1 MAQTIKL
8 KRSSQSGSSGIPTT
22 NDLELGE
29 VAINTYHGKMYI
41 KRSNPNGLDIV
52 EVNPDRKDPVVE
64 DFHTFR
70 LLNLTT
76 SFQTLSFQNQYKATD
91 YNSKHA
97 VEAEVTVDVKY
108 TDGASGFNIIND
120 IEFYLQV
127 RGQNGGVAIQR
138 DSFTA
143 THVAFVTLG
152 GTSCHRISF
161 EGNITKYIGDATA
174 IATSSTATQYSVKT
188 PLEYYYD
195 PSANKTY
202 VAYSTQY
209 GSMFTSGTRTI
220 YFSLEGFSTSTGTWR
235 TLKTITLDQY
245 GNDYVASLNR
255 TETVKVKVGVTNQAL
270 DYRLQARE
278 ISTAGDNAQ
287 HVEHRVKI
295 TGVPV

>member
-8 KRSSQSGSSGIPTT
+8 KRSAQSGSSGIPTT
-22 NDLELGE
+22 NDLEFGE

-41 KRSNPNGLDIV
+41 KRSNPSGVDIV
-52 EVNPDRKDPVVE
+52 EINPDSKENVVE

-76 SFQTLSFQNQYKATD
+76 SYQTMSFQNDYMATD
-91 YNSKHA
+91 YGSDHA

-127 RGQNGGVAIQR
+127 RGRNGAVAINN

-152 GTSCHRISF
+152 STSCHRISF

-174 IATSSTATQYSVKT
+174 IANSSTATQYAVKT

-195 PSANKTY
+195 PTVNKTY
-202 VAYSTQY
+202 VTYSTQY
-209 GSMFTSGTRTI
+209 GNMFSSGTRTI
-220 YFSLEGFSTSTGTWR
+220 YFSINNFSTSNGTWK

-245 GNDYVASLNR
+245 GNDYVANLNR
-255 TETVKVKVGVTNQAL
+255 TETVKVKVGVTQQGL

-278 ISTAGDNAQ
+278 TSTAGENAQ
-287 HVEHRVKI
+287 HVEHLLKI

>member
-1 MAQTIKL
+1 MAQTIRL
-8 KRSSQSGSSGIPTT
+8 KRSSQSGSSGIP
-22 NDLELGE
+22 NENQLELGE

-41 KRSNPNGLDIV
+41 KRSNPSGVDIV
-52 EVNPDRKDPVVE
+52 EINPDLKEPVVE
-64 DFHTFR
+64 DFHAFR

-76 SFQTLSFQNQYKATD
+76 SYQTMSFQNQYKATD
-91 YNSKHA
+91 YDGDHA

-108 TDGASGFNIIND
+108 TDGQSSYAVVND

-127 RGQNGGVAIQR
+127 RGRSGAVAIQK

-143 THVAFVTLG
+143 THVAFVNLG
-152 GTSCHRISF
+152 GTNCHRISF

-174 IATSSTATQYSVKT
+174 IANSSTATQYSVKT

-195 PSANKTY
+195 PTVDKTY
-202 VAYSTQY
+202 VTYSTQY
-209 GSMFTSGTRTI
+209 GNMFSSGTRTI
-220 YFSLEGFSTSTGTWR
+220 YFSLNNFSTSTGTWR
-235 TLKTITLDQY
+235 TLKTISLDQF
-245 GNDYVASLNR
+245 GDDYVTNLNR
-255 TETVKVKVGVTNQAL
+255 SETVKVKVGVANQGL

-278 ISTAGDNAQ
+278 TSTAGENAQ

>member
-8 KRSSQSGSSGIPTT
+8 KRSAQSGSSGIPTT

-41 KRSNPNGLDIV
+41 KTSNPSGSDIV
-52 EVNPDRKDPVVE
+52 EINPDLKEPIVE

-70 LLNLTT
+70 SLNLTT
-76 SFQTLSFQNQYKATD
+76 SNQTMSFQSDYKATD
-91 YNSKHA
+91 YGSDHA

-120 IEFYLQV
+120 IEFYLEV
-127 RGQNGGVAIQR
+127 RGRNGAVAITT

-143 THVAFVTLG
+143 THVAFVNLG

-174 IATSSTATQYSVKT
+174 IGTSATTSGYSIKT
-188 PLEYYYD
+188 PVEYYYD
-195 PSANKTY
+195 PSADKTY
-202 VAYSTQY
+202 VAYSSSF
-209 GSMFTSGTRTI
+209 GNMFSSGTRTI
-220 YFSLEGFSTSTGTWR
+220 YFSLNNFSSVNNNWR
-235 TLKTITLDQY
+235 IIKTITLDQY
-245 GNDYVASLNR
+245 GNDYVANLNR
-255 TETVKVKVGVTNQAL
+255 TETVKVKVGVASQGL
-270 DYRLQARE
+270 DYRLRARE
-278 ISTAGDNAQ
+278 RATSGDNAQ
-287 HVEHRVKI
+287 HVEHRLKI

>member
-8 KRSSQSGSSGIPTT
+8 KRSAQSGSSGIPTT
-22 NDLELGE
+22 SDLELGE

-41 KRSNPNGLDIV
+41 KKSNLDGQAIV
-52 EVNPDRKDPVVE
+52 EVNPDKPVIDE
-64 DFHTFR
+64 FHTFR
-70 LLNLTT
+70 NFNLTT
-76 SFQTLSFQNQYKATD
+76 TSQNMSFQNDYKGTTYATD
-91 YNSKHA
+91 HA

-127 RGQNGGVAIQR
+127 RGKNGLIGINKH
-138 DSFTA
+138 SFTA
-143 THVAFVTLG
+143 THVAFVSLG

-174 IATSSTATQYSVKT
+174 MGNSATTSGYGIKT

-202 VAYSTQY
+202 VAYSTSF

-220 YFSLEGFSTSTGTWR
+220 YFSLNNFSSNYGTWR
-235 TLKTITLDQY
+235 TLKTISLDQY
-245 GNDYVASLNR
+245 GNDYVANLNR
-255 TETVKVKVGVTNQAL
+255 TETVKVKVGVVNQGL

-278 ISTAGDNAQ
+278 LSTAGENAT
-287 HVEHRVKI
+287 HIEHLVKI

>member
-1 MAQTIKL
+1 MAQTIRL
-8 KRSSQSGSSGIPTT
+8 KRSAQSGSSGIPTT

-41 KRSNPNGLDIV
+41 KKSNPSGVDIV
-52 EVNPDRKDPVVE
+52 EINPDSKDPVVE
-64 DFHTFR
+64 DFHAFR
-70 LLNLTT
+70 SFNLTT
-76 SFQTLSFQNQYKATD
+76 SSQTMSFQNQYKATD
-91 YNSKHA
+91 YSNDHA

-127 RGQNGGVAIQR
+127 RGRNGAVAIQT

-152 GTSCHRISF
+152 STSCHRISF

-174 IATSSTATQYSVKT
+174 MGTSATTSGYGIKT

-195 PSANKTY
+195 PTVNKTY
-202 VAYSTQY
+202 VAYSTSF
-209 GSMFTSGTRTI
+209 GNMFSSGTRTV
-220 YFSLEGFSTSTGTWR
+220 YFSLNNFSTVASSWR

-245 GNDYVASLNR
+245 GNDYVANLNR
-255 TETVKVKVGVTNQAL
+255 SETVKVKVGVASQGL

-278 ISTAGDNAQ
+278 LSTAGDNAQ

>member
-1 MAQTIKL
+1 MAQTIRL
-8 KRSSQSGSSGIPTT
+8 KRSSQADSSGIPTT
-22 NDLELGE
+22 GQLELGE

-41 KRSNPNGLDIV
+41 KSSNPSGDSIV
-52 EVNPDRKDPVVE
+52 EVNPDPKENVVE

-70 LLNLTT
+70 NLNLTST
-76 SFQTLSFQNQYKATD
+76 SQTMSFQSDYMASNYLTD
-91 YNSKHA
+91 HA

-108 TDGASGFNIIND
+108 TDGASGYAIVND

-127 RGQNGGVAIQR
+127 RGRNGNVGI
-138 DSFTA
+138 DKHSFTA

-174 IATSSTATQYSVKT
+174 MGNSATASGYGIKT

-195 PSANKTY
+195 PSADKTY
-202 VAYSTQY
+202 VAYSTSF
-209 GSMFTSGTRTI
+209 GNMFNSGTQTI
-220 YFSLEGFSTSTGTWR
+220 YFSLNNFSSVNSTWR

-245 GNDYVASLNR
+245 GNDYVTNLNR
-255 TETVKVKVGVTNQAL
+255 TETVKVKVGVTHQGL

-278 ISTAGDNAQ
+278 TGTAGDNAT
-287 HVEHRVKI
+287 HVEHTIKL